1 MHRSPLQKPCQL
13 SPGFPAPRLKNGA
26 FSLIEVTLA
35 IGIIAFAFVAL
46 FSLLPIGLQ
55 TMRQSIDTAS
65 QAWIMQG
72 LNSMVQTTEWEK
84 IYPVSADGITGD
96 VYFYDEEARLT
107 DTEKAPS
114 SDTAIKAR
122 RLYAVRLFIT
132 PLKQPGTTDSITR
145 DGKNPVLVQVIAAMA
160 RMPDPNVVP
169 EALKSLTVTSV
180 SDLERGSNIRVGSF
194 VATQMNAAR

>member
-13 SPGFPAPRLKNGA
+13 STGFPGPRSKNGA

-65 QAWIMQG
+65 EAWIMQS

-84 IYPVSADGITGD
+84 IYPVSSDGITGD
-96 VYFYDEEARLT
+96 TYFFDEEARLT
-107 DTEKAPS
+107 DTEKNPS
-114 SDTAIKAR
+114 ADAAVKVR

-132 PLKQPGTTDSITR
+132 PLQQPGTSDSITR
-145 DGKNPVLVQVIAAMA
+145 DGKNPVLVKVIAAMA
-160 RMPDPNVVP
+160 RMPDSNAVP
-169 EALKSLTVTSV
+169 DALKSLTITTV
-180 SDLERGSNIRVGSF
+180 SDLGRSSNIRVSSF